1 VRLLLSFATAERI
14 GADHLSASRLNQFA
28 QRVQVLSAGVA
39 DHEVAKAIVVP
50 GPDFNRQCGPH
61 SFILACVSQSPILEN
76 EDRNLVLAEAKNEF
90 RTAETQLPGRPA
102 YPCGQLAPAVAECAL
117 PLHRAIDSRSQRLC
131 PAHPLEEIESRST
144 GFAYCCR
151 RAPNNP

>member
-1 VRLLLSFATAERI
+1 MRLLPGLATAKRL
-14 GADHLSASRLNQFA
+14 GADDLSASRLNQFA
-28 QRVQVLSAGVA
+28 QIVQVLSADVA

-90 RTAETQLPGRPA
+90 RTAET
-102 YPCGQLAPAVAECAL
+102 
-117 PLHRAIDSRSQRLC
+117 
-131 PAHPLEEIESRST
+131 
-144 GFAYCCR
+144 
-151 RAPNNP
+151 APNHARQIHY